1 MPPVFDVPFVCEHI
15 EKFKLWAVNLY
26 CCLLASI
33 CIMVQHT
40 TWTVDDESVSGVF
53 FSPLEVS
60 KFLIQFASHNQEKRA
75 VSGLTAAN
83 ISVDDS

>member
-1 MPPVFDVPFVCEHI
+1 MCSWFLLPVRGQSAKMPRVFDVPFVCEHI
-15 EKFKLWAVNLY
+15 GKFKLWAVNLY

-40 TWTVDDESVSGVF
+40 TWSVDDESVAGVF

-60 KFLIQFASHNQEKRA
+60 KF
-75 VSGLTAAN
+75 
-83 ISVDDS
+83 